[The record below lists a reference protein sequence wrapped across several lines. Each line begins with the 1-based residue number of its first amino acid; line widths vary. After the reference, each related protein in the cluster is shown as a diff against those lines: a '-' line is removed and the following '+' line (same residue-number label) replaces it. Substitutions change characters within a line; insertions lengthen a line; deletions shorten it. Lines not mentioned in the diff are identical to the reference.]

1 MAAAVSDFVPP
12 KKSDEKIEK
21 SDELSLKLVLAP
33 DILSEAG
40 RRESK
45 SFLVGFAAETGQQI
59 NKARKKLQDKNID
72 LIVFN
77 DVTEPGS
84 GFDVDTNKVVLIDR
98 GRETALPLLNKDEVA
113 DAILDR
119 IAELRA

>member
-1 MAAAVSDFVPP
+1 MKENRPF
-12 KKSDEKIEK
+12 I
-21 SDELSLKLVLAP
+21 
-33 DILSEAG
+33 
-40 RRESK
+40 
-45 SFLVGFAAETGQQI
+45 VGFAAETGQ
-59 NKARKKLQDKNID
+59 NLRKAKKKFLVKNMD

-77 DVTEPGS
+77 DVTEAGS

-98 GRETALPLLNKDEVA
+98 AGETELPLLNKSEVA